1 MTHGQG
7 LLFLAS
13 LYKRNNLKAKLAEI
27 SEEKMDESPK
37 KYQKLFNQRSRG
49 NGYYDNTYVKMFNMR
64 NSTEQKS
71 PSDKGVNNIKRFKIV
86 KLPEI
91 LNSPKV

>member
-1 MTHGQG
+1 MTQGQG

-37 KYQKLFNQRSRG
+37 KYQKLFN
-49 NGYYDNTYVKMFNMR
+49 
-64 NSTEQKS
+64 
-71 PSDKGVNNIKRFKIV
+71 
-86 KLPEI
+86 
-91 LNSPKV
+91 